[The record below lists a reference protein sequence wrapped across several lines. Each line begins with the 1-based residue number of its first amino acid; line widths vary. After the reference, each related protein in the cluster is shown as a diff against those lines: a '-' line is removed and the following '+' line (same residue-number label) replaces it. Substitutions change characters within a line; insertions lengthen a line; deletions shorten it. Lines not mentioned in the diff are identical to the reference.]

1 MIEFAIF
8 WFGLG
13 AFVAIV
19 NFIQWCFDG
28 CLIGEGPEDPHYY
41 LFGMMQS
48 VLSGFF
54 LGPIILATQL
64 LLRMP
69 ILPHRKSK

>member
-28 CLIGEGPEDPHYY
+28 CLIGEGPEDPYYY
-41 LFGMMQS
+41 LFGMMQNA
-48 VLSGFF
+48 LSGFF
-54 LGPIILATQL
+54 LGPIILLIQIVTG
-64 LLRMP
+64 MP
-69 ILPHRKSK
+69 ILPHRRG